1 MHLNVCLFVFFFCL
15 GNNKIISYHLPLK
28 FPRAYS
34 GVAIFLADISHDFWS
49 IEDFTSRFKSNCL
62 KCMKACC
69 KENWDYSLTLTMR
82 VAILLPNQAKGVNFS
97 FSHICK
103 FISFCA
109 DFCHF

>member
-1 MHLNVCLFVFFFCL
+1 MHLNVCLFGFFFCL

-28 FPRAYS
+28 FPCAYS

-49 IEDFTSRFKSNCL
+49 IGDFTSRFKSNCL

-69 KENWDYSLTLTMR
+69 KENWDYSLTMG

-109 DFCHF
+109 DFCHC